1 MAIVD
6 RSGKVR
12 GAISNLIY
20 RSYRSLNI
28 IQSRPAKVKQT
39 TATKESGLE
48 FGLCSNAAC
57 EIRKAFNPAYSGY
70 DGAMINRFT
79 GLVRKGLQACTSK
92 ERGYRDMHDADLSFL
107 EGFQFN
113 ANSPLDKV
121 LKVKPVAS
129 LEENAIRVSLP
140 AISVRRDI
148 KWPPNALKCTLR
160 IVAISFDF
168 RKQVFSYLG
177 CKESTLKETDS
188 YSAQEW
194 LIEGPLPQGRIVLLS
209 MSLHAYSNSYFDNQV
224 SLNSKEWS
232 PAEIIGAW
240 HIPSDEEQPEI
251 QLNNRRSNAVLSGND
266 QPLGYIGDDMLAK
279 IIELQQKNAGKIKPL
294 VKPKPTVGLKLPS
307 GDIGF

>member
-12 GAISNLIY
+12 GAISNLVY

-28 IQSRPAKVKQT
+28 IQSKPAKVKQT
-39 TATKESGLE
+39 IASKESGLE

-57 EIRKAFNPAYSGY
+57 EMRKAFTPAYSGY

-79 GLVRKGLQACTSK
+79 GLVRKGLQACTTK

-113 ANSPLDKV
+113 ANSPLDRV
-121 LKVKPVAS
+121 LKVRPVAS
-129 LEENAIRVSLP
+129 LEENTIRVSLP
-140 AISVRRDI
+140 AFSVRRDI
-148 KWPPNALKCTLR
+148 KWPPNAVKCTLR

-168 RKQVFSYLG
+168 RKKVFSYLG
-177 CKESTLKETDS
+177 CKETVLKQTDS
-188 YSAQEW
+188 YAAQEW
-194 LIEGPLPQGRIVLLS
+194 LIQEPLPQGRIVLLS
-209 MSLHAYSNSYFDNQV
+209 MSLHAYSNFYFDNQV
-224 SLNSKEWS
+224 SLNSRELS

-240 HIPSDEEQPEI
+240 HIPEDEEQPEI
-251 QLNNRRSNAVLSGND
+251 QRDNRGQSPILSGND
-266 QPLGYIGDDMLAK
+266 EPMAYLGDDMLAK
-279 IIELQQKNAGKIKPL
+279 IIELQEKNAGKIKPM
-294 VKPKPTVGLKLPS
+294 VKAKPVAGLNLPS